1 MGNGSSQEELDKVR
15 FFSLPRLSSSLIRCP
30 IYCVQMHGRFYS
42 SLHCTDLDVTVNDE
56 NVVISDS
63 DPEKLL
69 WPYVDIDI

>member
-1 MGNGSSQEELDKVR
+1 
-15 FFSLPRLSSSLIRCP
+15 
-30 IYCVQMHGRFYS
+30 MHGRFYS